1 MILLQ
6 GTCGAAIMS
15 EESMGLGFAGMSNKW
30 DCDELDSNSVTGYY
44 EDDVEVASAE
54 SGEGG
59 RG

>member
-1 MILLQ
+1 
-6 GTCGAAIMS
+6 MS